1 MKTYRYNNAD
11 VYVAEQEN
19 YKVGLGQVDKK
30 QVLKDI
36 YFYNNKPAVAIN
48 CSYFTNDYVVGRNQG
63 DTYQGTPDKAGW
75 CLVHDDEG
83 WHCGQYKS
91 WEYTENVDAGFSVAT
106 LLIKDGEDCELLSTD
121 IISDAASKLTTLN
134 PQTAI
139 AITNDDKAIFIVVD
153 GRSSKSAGLTGYT
166 LRDFVKEHYD
176 NIKYLA
182 QLDGGGSSEM
192 VVDRNTVNKPSD
204 GTGRSMWNALCF
216 YGDNVPE
223 SEPQNAILKFAS
235 NGGDVFLSNI
245 SQKEG
250 VGSHIKNYANDFNGK
265 NASDRCYL
273 LAPYDCIVKA
283 IGGYDNTV
291 YFESLGKVITPSGTY
306 DRCFF
311 MCTHMLNEDLSD
323 LGIVVGKTFKQGEKC
338 YREGTK
344 GNAAGNHIHMECG
357 TGRFNGTNSPYTSN
371 GETFTYNGRTYKLY
385 VPCTNG
391 KECHIYDMMY
401 LDNISTTSNIKS
413 IYNWTYNDSN
423 IPSPVDKDENKNQ
436 VYVQV
441 SNLRIRTSMS
451 TANTANVVG
460 YCVENAYYDVDSTKE
475 ENGYLWY
482 KLTAE
487 VNLYV
492 AHVEGAITYYE
503 KEVTPEEPEEPEQI
517 EIVPVE
523 RDTNRDQVKVVVD
536 NLRVR
541 KTPSLDGD
549 IICIAKE
556 GFYNILHT
564 ITNTDYTWYQIENN
578 AYIANVE
585 GAVEYYSKES
595 SSSSDDEQLFDLLRQ
610 KVTELENKN
619 KDLENQVKEVE
630 EAYNNYKKEV
640 ESKLN
645 IIIDTAN
652 ELL

>member
-1 MKTYRYNNAD
+1 MKKYRYNNAD
-11 VYVAEQEN
+11 IYVAEQEN
-19 YKVGLGQVDKK
+19 YDIGLGQVDKK
-30 QVLKDI
+30 QKLKDI
-36 YFYNNKPAVAIN
+36 YFKSYKPAVAIN

-63 DTYQGTPDKAGW
+63 DIYQGTPDKAGW

-121 IISDAASKLTTLN
+121 IISDATAKLDTLN

-139 AITNDDKAIFIVVD
+139 AITDDDKAIFIVVD

-166 LRDFVKEHYD
+166 LRDFVKEYYD

-192 VVDRNTVNKPSD
+192 VVDRNTINKPSD
-204 GTGRSMWNALCF
+204 GTGRSMWNALVF
-216 YGDNVPE
+216 YGDNIAKPD
-223 SEPQNAILKFAS
+223 PQKAILSFS
-235 NGGDVFLSNI
+235 TGSSEMLSNI

-250 VGSHIKNYANDFNGK
+250 IGSHIKNLANDFNGK
-265 NASDRCYL
+265 SASDKCYL
-273 LAPYDCIVKA
+273 KAPYDCIVRA
-283 IGGYDNTV
+283 IGTYDNTV
-291 YFESLGKVITPSGTY
+291 FFESLGKVITPSGTY
-306 DRCFF
+306 NNCFF
-311 MCTHMLNEDLSD
+311 MCTHMLDADLKAF
-323 LGIVVGKTFKQGEKC
+323 GIKVGKTFKQGEIC
-338 YREGTK
+338 YREGVK
-344 GNAAGNHIHMECG
+344 GIGSGNHMHIEVG
-357 TGRFNGTNSPYTSN
+357 TGKFNGNNQPYKWEGEYFSYGGTS
-371 GETFTYNGRTYKLY
+371 YKLY
-385 VPCTNG
+385 VPCTDG

-401 LDNISTTSNIKS
+401 LHNINTTSNIKS
-413 IYNWTYNDSN
+413 IYNWTYTDSI

-441 SNLRIRTSMS
+441 SDLRIRTSMS

-460 YCVENAYYDVDSTKE
+460 CCVEDAYYDVDSTKE

-487 VNLYV
+487 ANLYV

-523 RDTNRDQVKVVVD
+523 RDTNRDQVKVIVD

-549 IICIAKE
+549 LVCIAKE
-556 GFYNILHT
+556 GFYNILYT
-564 ITNTDYTWYQIENN
+564 IKNTDYTWYQIEKN

-585 GAVEYYSKES
+585 GAVEYYGKES
-595 SSSSDDEQLFDLLRQ
+595 SSSSNEEELFDLLRQ

-630 EAYNNYKKEV
+630 EAYNNYKKDV

>member
-1 MKTYRYNNAD
+1 MKKYRYNNAD
-11 VYVAEQEN
+11 IYVAEQEN
-19 YKVGLGQVDKK
+19 YEVGLGQVDKK

-36 YFYNNKPAVAIN
+36 YFDNNKPAVAIN

-91 WEYTENVDAGFSVAT
+91 WEYTKNVDAGFSVAT

-121 IISDAASKLTTLN
+121 IISDAASKLNTLN

-139 AITNDDKAIFIVVD
+139 AITNEDKAIFIVVD

-192 VVDRNTVNKPSD
+192 VVDRNTINKPSD
-204 GTGRSMWNALCF
+204 GTGRSMWNALVF
-216 YGDNVPE
+216 YGDNIVKPD
-223 SEPQNAILKFAS
+223 PQKAILSFS
-235 NGGDVFLSNI
+235 TGSSEMLSGI

-250 VGSHIKNYANDFNGK
+250 IGSHIKNLANDFNGK
-265 NASDRCYL
+265 SASDKCYL
-273 LAPYDCIVKA
+273 KAPYDCIVRA
-283 IGGYDNTV
+283 IGTYDNTV
-291 YFESLGKVITPSGTY
+291 FFESLGKVITPSGTY
-306 DRCFF
+306 NNCFF
-311 MCTHMLNEDLSD
+311 MCTHMLDADLKA
-323 LGIVVGKTFKQGEKC
+323 LGIKVGKIFKQGEIC
-338 YREGTK
+338 YREGVK
-344 GNAAGNHIHMECG
+344 GIGSGNHMHIEVG
-357 TGRFNGTNSPYTSN
+357 TGKFNGNSQPYKWE
-371 GETFTYNGRTYKLY
+371 GEYFNYNGTSYKLY
-385 VPCTNG
+385 VPCTDG

-401 LDNISTTSNIKS
+401 LDNINTTSNIKS
-413 IYNWTYNDSN
+413 IYNWIYTDSI

-436 VYVQV
+436 VHVQV
-441 SNLRIRTSMS
+441 SDLRIRTSMS

-460 YCVENAYYDVDSTKE
+460 CCVEDAYYDVDSTKE

-487 VNLYV
+487 ANLYV

-503 KEVTPEEPEEPEQI
+503 KEVIPEEPEEPEQI

-541 KTPSLDGD
+541 KTPSLDGNLV
-549 IICIAKE
+549 CIAKE
-556 GFYNILHT
+556 GFYNILYT
-564 ITNTDYTWYQIENN
+564 IRNTDYTWYQIEKN

-585 GAVEYYSKES
+585 GAVEYYGKES
-595 SSSSDDEQLFDLLRQ
+595 SSSSDDEQLFALLRQ

-640 ESKLN
+640 ESNLN
-645 IIIDTAN
+645 VIIDTAN